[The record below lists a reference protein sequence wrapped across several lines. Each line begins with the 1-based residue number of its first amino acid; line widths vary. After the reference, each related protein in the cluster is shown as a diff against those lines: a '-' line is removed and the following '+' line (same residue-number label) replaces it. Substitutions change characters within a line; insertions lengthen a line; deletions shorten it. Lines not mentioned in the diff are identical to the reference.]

1 MTNQHEQVVKTLNQL
16 IKLCNDGNRGYKE
29 AAEQIENEEIS
40 TILYRLSQQRA
51 LFEAELKNEVRNL
64 GGSTEDR
71 GPDESEGTLLGNLH
85 RKWIDLKEKLTS
97 KEYEA
102 VLEECKRG
110 DKNAYEAYEEALKA
124 NLPEYIKEML
134 VNQLHLI
141 KGAYTQL
148 EEFQAHPEGGQ

>member
-1 MTNQHEQVVKTLNQL
+1 MTDQHEHVIKTLNRL
-16 IKLCNDGNRGYKE
+16 IKLCDDGNKGYKN
-29 AAEQIENEEIS
+29 AADQIENEEIR

-64 GGSTEDR
+64 GGTTDDS
-71 GPDESEGTLLGNLH
+71 GPDEAQGTLLGNLH
-85 RKWIDLKEKLTS
+85 RKWIDLKEKLSS

-110 DKNAYEAYEEALKA
+110 DKIAFEAYQEALKE
-124 NLPEYIKEML
+124 NLPAYIKEIL
-134 VNQLHLI
+134 TSQHHLI

-148 EEFQAHPEGGQ
+148 QEFQAHPEGEQ

>member
-29 AAEQIENEEIS
+29 AAEQIENDEIR

-64 GGSTEDR
+64 GGDVEDR

-85 RKWIDLKEKLTS
+85 RKWIDIKDKLTS
-97 KEYEA
+97 KDYEA
-102 VLEECKRG
+102 ILEECKRG
-110 DKNAYEAYEEALKA
+110 DKTAYEAYEEALKE
-124 NLPEYIKEML
+124 NLPEFIKEML
-134 VNQLHLI
+134 VSQLHLI

-148 EEFQAHPEGGQ
+148 QEFQQHPNE